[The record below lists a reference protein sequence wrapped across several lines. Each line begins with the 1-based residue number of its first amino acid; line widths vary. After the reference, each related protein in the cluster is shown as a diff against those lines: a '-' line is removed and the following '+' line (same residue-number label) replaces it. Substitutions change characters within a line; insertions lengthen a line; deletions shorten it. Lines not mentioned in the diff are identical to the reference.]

1 MGGIGKNESNEE
13 KNKENVVN
21 SNFYYGFDQI
31 IQIKVSESEEDYKS
45 PIKVSQFRQND
56 DLSLSHF
63 HSVSPLD
70 SPNAIH
76 KIHSDENLQ
85 SKKAHLTFESCKFD
99 KPKKSSL
106 NQEKHI
112 DSSPNFKE
120 FNVKAIYGAR
130 SSENVAF
137 ESHKFLTV

>member
-13 KNKENVVN
+13 KNKENGVN

-45 PIKVSQFRQND
+45 PIKVSQFGQID
-56 DLSLSHF
+56 DSSLSHN
-63 HSVSPLD
+63 HSVSSLD
-70 SPNAIH
+70 SPNTIH

-85 SKKAHLTFESCKFD
+85 SKKAHLTFESFKYD
-99 KPKKSSL
+99 KPKKSSF
-106 NQEKHI
+106 NHEKHLE
-112 DSSPNFKE
+112 SSPNFKE